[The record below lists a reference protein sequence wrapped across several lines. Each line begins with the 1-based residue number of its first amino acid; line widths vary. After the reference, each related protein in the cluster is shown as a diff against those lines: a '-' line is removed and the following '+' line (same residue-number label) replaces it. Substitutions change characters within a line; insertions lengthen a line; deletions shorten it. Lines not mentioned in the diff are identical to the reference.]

1 MGVSA
6 EGGSRMQRAA
16 SATRLVP
23 SLSQVSERYAS
34 WLGRNTLNPAAL
46 AASSST
52 ARKFSAA
59 PPPPAEPAAQESFLS
74 GSSGSYVE
82 DMYEAWAHDPSS
94 VHASWDAYFRG
105 GAYQAPPSL
114 GNTTNPNEIALT
126 SLGGALP
133 GMGGGAPSA
142 EIIDAHLAVQGTIRS
157 YQVRGHLAAQID
169 PLGLN
174 NMDREKAK
182 KMIIRSVTVD
192 QKDMETVFQLPKTT
206 FIGGKETALPLKE
219 IIARLENVYCR
230 SIGAEYM
237 HINNLDQINWIRQRL
252 ESPGAMELNNTEK
265 RLLLARKWASEKRF
279 GLEGVDMLIP
289 CMKQVIDRSTELGV
303 ECVVMGMPHRGR
315 LNVLANVCRK
325 PLEHLLTQFNAGL

>member
-6 EGGSRMQRAA
+6 EGGLRMQRAA
-16 SATRLVP
+16 SATRLIP
-23 SLSQVSERYAS
+23 SLAQVSERYAS

-46 AASSST
+46 AASSSS

-114 GNTTNPNEIALT
+114 GNTTRPNEIALA

-157 YQVRGHLAAQID
+157 YQVRGHLAAEID

-174 NMDREKAK
+174 NMEREKAK
-182 KMIIRSVTVD
+182 
-192 QKDMETVFQLPKTT
+192 ETVFHLPKTT

-219 IIARLENVYCR
+219 IITRLEN
-230 SIGAEYM
+230 
-237 HINNLDQINWIRQRL
+237 
-252 ESPGAMELNNTEK
+252 
-265 RLLLARKWASEKRF
+265 
-279 GLEGVDMLIP
+279 
-289 CMKQVIDRSTELGV
+289 
-303 ECVVMGMPHRGR
+303 
-315 LNVLANVCRK
+315 
-325 PLEHLLTQFNAGL
+325 